1 MKSPTAFP
9 IQTATMKS
17 MEGYIADI
25 DRAMKIEDDLH
36 RFHALADIWS
46 QVDAAATAL
55 NTLKSATNHL
65 QAEILRS
72 WLD

>member
-1 MKSPTAFP
+1 MKSATFP
-9 IQTATMKS
+9 IQTAAMKS

-25 DRAMKIEDDLH
+25 DKAMKIEDDLH
-36 RFHALADIWS
+36 RFHALAAIWS
-46 QVDAAATAL
+46 EVDVAATAL

-72 WLD
+72 WL

>member
-1 MKSPTAFP
+1 MKDTKGFP

-36 RFHALADIWS
+36 RFHALSDIFS
-46 QVDAAATAL
+46 EVDAAATAL
-55 NTLKSATNHL
+55 NTIKSATNRL